1 MADITGT
8 SAGWDA
14 ELLVEPATGVTI
26 PSNVDGSGYTFD
38 SSSER
43 YVFDSEDLR
52 RTTEMIDATGIRG
65 TRTKHYGR
73 VVAGNYTVAGSITMR
88 PGQTQIDTWL
98 PRILYGTEETG
109 HHFPVEA
116 LVMTLEIFGMSE
128 AIGVSIP
135 GSAPAAFTY
144 NADSLPVLFSTGTL
158 TLGSDTYLFEDF
170 EVVIDNMVEVQFRNS
185 ATALAFV
192 PLDRVVT
199 MRVNMDYTATST
211 FYGAETA
218 VAGTL
223 NFVPTGGTS
232 FGFVFPKLI
241 APKETPVVPGKVT
254 IMNDITF
261 TAYGD
266 DYTDYTDS
274 ELYIINDET
283 S

>member
-1 MADITGT
+1 
-8 SAGWDA
+8 
-14 ELLVEPATGVTI
+14 
-26 PSNVDGSGYTFD
+26 
-38 SSSER
+38 
-43 YVFDSEDLR
+43 
-52 RTTEMIDATGIRG
+52 MIDATGIRG

-109 HHFPVEA
+109 HHFPVDETPTNPGDYFAVMIDKVGDVHQYNDCIVNRCTFSGSAGEA